1 MKIKNTSLIFT
12 LVCFLILFSLD
23 GYCLSKSSKNI
34 ETYDNPDIDYNSYR
48 YFTFFTDKLSIDYL
62 QNKSFQS
69 SIIDLLEEKNYI
81 YVEDIKDANFVI
93 ILYSSNL
100 YEESLVNVPIY
111 NLGTKIHAS
120 GLIGNAHH
128 VHVHGSAHI
137 SGNWEIRT
145 DLKAMYYPFI
155 GISCIGNLQNEPELI
170 WQGQGIKSTSKSNLE
185 KYGKELIEEILTKFP
200 EISEKIKEELPP
212 IEIKE
217 NENIKMLLEQLKNN

>member
-1 MKIKNTSLIFT
+1 MKIKNISLIFT
-12 LVCFLILFSLD
+12 LVCLLILFSLN
-23 GYCLSKSSKNI
+23 GYCLSKSSKNV

-48 YFTFFTDKLSIDYL
+48 YFTFFTDKFSMDYL

-69 SIIDLLEEKNYI
+69 SIIELLEEKNYT
-81 YVEDIKDANFVI
+81 YVEDIKEANFVI

-100 YEESLVNVPIY
+100 YEESLVDVPIY
-111 NLGTKIHAS
+111 IPGKRIRPS
-120 GLIGNAHH
+120 SLISSTHH
-128 VHVHGSAHI
+128 VHVHRSVHT

-155 GISCIGNLQNEPELI
+155 GISCIGNLQSEPELI

-185 KYGKELIEEILTKFP
+185 KYGKELIEEILAKFP

-212 IEIKE
+212 IETKE